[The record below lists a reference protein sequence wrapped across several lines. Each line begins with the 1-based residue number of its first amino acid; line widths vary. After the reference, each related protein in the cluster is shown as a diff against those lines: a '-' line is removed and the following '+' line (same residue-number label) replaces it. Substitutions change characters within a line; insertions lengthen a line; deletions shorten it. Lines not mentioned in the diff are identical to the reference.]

1 MESSRRIGMLR
12 EVGSI
17 LLEGSYFRYPYS
29 RMSLNP
35 FLDRF
40 IKAQVIQTTVPQQE
54 EPAKRDHKGRK
65 KSKHGTA
72 DGRAPFGEEDAF
84 TRLCTEKPHRREV
97 LAYFRQRISE
107 LVAADMD

>member
-1 MESSRRIGMLR
+1 
-12 EVGSI
+12 
-17 LLEGSYFRYPYS
+17 
-29 RMSLNP
+29 MSMNP

-40 IKAQVIQTTVPQQE
+40 MKAQIIESTVPQQA
-54 EPAKRDHKGRK
+54 EPAKRDSKGRK

-84 TRLCTEKPHRREV
+84 ARLCSEKPHRREV
-97 LAYFRQRISE
+97 LAYFRQRVAE

>member
-1 MESSRRIGMLR
+1 
-12 EVGSI
+12 
-17 LLEGSYFRYPYS
+17 
-29 RMSLNP
+29 MSFNP

-40 IKAQVIQTTVPQQE
+40 MKQQVIQSTVPQQE

-72 DGRAPFGEEDAF
+72 SGAAPFGEEDAF

-97 LAYFRQRISE
+97 LAYFRQRVAE
-107 LVAADMD
+107 LVAADMDS